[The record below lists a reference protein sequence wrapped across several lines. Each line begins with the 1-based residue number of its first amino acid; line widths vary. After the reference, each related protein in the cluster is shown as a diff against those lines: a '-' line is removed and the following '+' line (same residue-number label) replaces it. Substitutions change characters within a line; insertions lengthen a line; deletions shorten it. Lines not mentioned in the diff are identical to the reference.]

1 MKKLF
6 TILFVLA
13 FTLPATAQQMN
24 IEKNGSNNE
33 IVNLDNL
40 KQITFSGTTVNVEQT
55 DGTKSSTSMSAIN
68 AISFG
73 DYTTIGQVRPADGEL
88 VAYISSDEIAVNCEA
103 GNLVTIYNIVGT
115 QVLSVRIGA
124 NYGSISIANLPKG
137 IYIVKAGNRTAKIVR
152 R

>member
-13 FTLPATAQQMN
+13 LTLPATAQQM
-24 IEKNGSNNE
+24 IIKKNGSNSE

-40 KQITFSGTTVNVEQT
+40 KQITFSGTIVNVEQT
-55 DGTKSSTSMSAIN
+55 DGTKSSTSMSAID

-73 DYTTIGQVRPADGEL
+73 DYTAIGQVRPADGEL
-88 VAYISSDEIAVNCEA
+88 VAYISSDEIAVNCKA
-103 GNLVTIYNIVGT
+103 GSLVTIYNIVGT

-124 NYGSISIANLPKG
+124 DYGSISIANLPKG
-137 IYIVKAGNRTAKIVR
+137 IYIVKADNRTAKIVR

>member
-13 FTLPATAQQMN
+13 LTLPATAQQM
-24 IEKNGSNNE
+24 IIKKNGSNNE

-40 KQITFSGTTVNVEQT
+40 KQITFSGTIVNVEQT
-55 DGTKSSTSMSAIN
+55 DGTKSSTSMSAID

-73 DYTTIGQVRPADGEL
+73 DYTAIGQVRPADGEL
-88 VAYISSDEIAVNCEA
+88 VAYISSDEIAVNCKA
-103 GNLVTIYNIVGT
+103 GSLVTIYNIVGT

-124 NYGSISIANLPKG
+124 AYGSISIANLPKG
-137 IYIVKAGNRTAKIVR
+137 IYIVKAYNRTAKIVR

>member
-1 MKKLF
+1 MKKL
-6 TILFVLA
+6 LFLISFIA
-13 FTLPATAQQMN
+13 MTTASTAQHMVV
-24 IEKNGSNNE
+24 EMADSNSRVVQLE
-33 IVNLDNL
+33 NL
-40 KQITFSGTTVNVEQT
+40 KQITFDGTTVNIEQT

-68 AISFG
+68 TISFG
-73 DYTTIGQVRPADGEL
+73 DYTSIGQVRPADGEL

-124 NYGSISIANLPKG
+124 DYGSISIANLPKG

>member
-13 FTLPATAQQMN
+13 LTLPATAQQM
-24 IEKNGSNNE
+24 IIKKNGSNNE

-40 KQITFSGTTVNVEQT
+40 KQITFSGTIVNVEQT
-55 DGTKSSTSMSAIN
+55 DGTKSSTSMSAID

-73 DYTTIGQVRPADGEL
+73 DYTAIGQVRPADGEL
-88 VAYISSDEIAVNCEA
+88 VAYISSDEIAVTCKA
-103 GNLVTIYNIVGT
+103 GSLVTIYNIVGT

-124 NYGSISIANLPKG
+124 AYGSISIANLPKG
-137 IYIVKAGNRTAKIVR
+137 IYIVKADNRTAKIVR

>member
-1 MKKLF
+1 M
-6 TILFVLA
+6 
-13 FTLPATAQQMN
+13 
-24 IEKNGSNNE
+24 
-33 IVNLDNL
+33 
-40 KQITFSGTTVNVEQT
+40 NVEQT

-68 AISFG
+68 TISFG
-73 DYTTIGQVRPADGEL
+73 DYTSIGQVRPADGEL

-124 NYGSISIANLPKG
+124 DYGSISIANLPKG

>member
-13 FTLPATAQQMN
+13 LTLPATAQQM
-24 IEKNGSNNE
+24 IIKKNGSNNE

-40 KQITFSGTTVNVEQT
+40 KQITFSGTIVNVEQT
-55 DGTKSSTSMSAIN
+55 DGTKSSTSMSAID

-73 DYTTIGQVRPADGEL
+73 DYTAIGQVRPADGEL
-88 VAYISSDEIAVNCEA
+88 VAYISSDEIAVNCKA
-103 GNLVTIYNIVGT
+103 GSLVTIYNIVGT

-124 NYGSISIANLPKG
+124 AYGSISIANLPKG
-137 IYIVKAGNRTAKIVR
+137 IYIVKADNRTAKIVR